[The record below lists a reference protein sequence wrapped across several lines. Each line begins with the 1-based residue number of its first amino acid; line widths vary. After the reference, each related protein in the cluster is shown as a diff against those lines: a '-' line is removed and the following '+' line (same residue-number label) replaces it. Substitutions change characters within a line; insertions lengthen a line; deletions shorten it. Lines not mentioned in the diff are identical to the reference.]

1 MRIVTALCALAVVF
15 PFTGMTDTKV
25 FPYNYSIDDLP
36 NGLRV
41 ITVPTDY
48 PNIVAT
54 YIVVEAGS
62 RNEVERGKSGFAHLF
77 EHLMFRGT
85 EKFSSEEYDDI
96 MKKAGADRNAY
107 TSDDLTVYHTVAT
120 KEDLD
125 KVMML
130 EADRFQNL
138 RVSPD
143 LFKTETKAVLGEY
156 NKNYADPTRKL
167 LEVLRD
173 TAFDA
178 HTYKHTTMGFIAD
191 IQNMPNL
198 YDYSLEFF
206 RRYYRPEYT
215 TIIIVGDVTREDALP
230 TVKKYWGDWKRGDY
244 VANIPVEP
252 EQREERKAHIDWPT
266 PILPWV
272 MVGYKG
278 PAYSDREK
286 DMAVMDV
293 ISSLGFSETS
303 ELYQR
308 LVIKEQKVDTITPL
322 FLDRRDPYLLIVS
335 ARVKDPGDVEYVQN
349 EIVKAFDSFK
359 VDNITKGKLDAV
371 KSHIRYAFALK
382 LNNSGAIAGTLA
394 PFVGLRRT
402 PDTINLLFDLYDAVT
417 PRDVQSMARKYFVTS
432 KRTIVT
438 LASKE
443 KH

>member
-1 MRIVTALCALAVVF
+1 MRIVTALCAVALVV
-15 PFTGMTDTKV
+15 PLSVMADSKI
-25 FPYNYSIDDLP
+25 FPYKYSISDLP

-62 RNEVERGKSGFAHLF
+62 RNEVEPGKSGFAHLF

-85 EKFSSEEYDDI
+85 EKFSSDAYDDI

-107 TSDDLTVYHTVAT
+107 TSDDLTVYHAVFSR
-120 KEDLD
+120 EDLE

-138 RVSPD
+138 KVPVD

-156 NKNYADPTRKL
+156 NKNSADPTRKL

-173 TAFDA
+173 TAFKG

-191 IQNMPNL
+191 IENMPNL

-215 TIIIVGDVTREDALP
+215 TIIVVGDVKRDDVVGI
-230 TVKKYWGDWKRGDY
+230 VKKYWGEWKRGDY
-244 VANIPVEP
+244 TAKIPVEP
-252 EQREERKAHIDWPT
+252 EQPEERKAHIDWPT
-266 PILPWV
+266 PVLPWV
-272 MVGYKG
+272 MVAYKG
-278 PAYSDREK
+278 PAYSDREN
-286 DMAVMDV
+286 DMAAMDV
-293 ISSLGFSETS
+293 ISHLGFSETS

-308 LVIKEQKVDTITPL
+308 MVIKEQKVDTLLPT

-335 ARVKDPGDVEYVQN
+335 ARVKNPGDVEYVQN
-349 EIVKAFDSFK
+349 EIVKTFDSFK
-359 VDNITKGKLDAV
+359 ADNITKERLDAV
-371 KSHIRYAFALK
+371 KSHIRYSFGLR
-382 LNNSGAIAGTLA
+382 LDNSEAIAATLA
-394 PFVGLRRT
+394 PYVALRRT
-402 PDTINLLFDLYDAVT
+402 PETLNMLFQLYASVT
-417 PRDVQSMARKYFVTS
+417 PGDVRSVAKKYFVAT